1 MAEVAFKLPKK
12 KVKVKPNFD
21 NAGWIKNPK
30 HVAFFK
36 VEGSYESYPVAMD
49 RSGKLKNPFTK
60 EEKEFLEKAMGYE
73 ENELSVYNKKG
84 ILQEMNI
91 RLSKDPLELNLEDP
105 YDYIRYKVLLTCS
118 DKIAPSVKERKA
130 KQTYKFYI
138 EDEED
143 LISLTKEKSNFV
155 QQAWKEYGKMEDE
168 KLKLIAFLKVY
179 GQVMKKPIDK
189 VDINS
194 KIDFLQAKVVEIVE
208 ANPKAFVEL
217 VTSEDF
223 DTILLISKAVETGVL
238 RRDGTKYSIPD
249 GGDHIGNTLK
259 EAIAYLK
266 APVNQDLVFTLEE
279 QIKLKK

>member
-1 MAEVAFKLPKK
+1 MAFQLPNK

-36 VEGSYESYPVAMD
+36 VEGAYESYPVAMD
-49 RSGKLKNPFTK
+49 RSGKLKNPLTK
-60 EEKEFLEKAMGYE
+60 EEKDFLEKELGYE
-73 ENELSVYNKKG
+73 NNELSVYNKNG
-84 ILQEMNI
+84 VLAEMNI
-91 RLSKDPLELNLEDP
+91 RLTKDPLELNLEDP
-105 YDYIRYKVLLTCS
+105 FDYLRYKVLLTCS

-138 EDEED
+138 EDEQD
-143 LISLTKEKSNFV
+143 LISLTKEKANFV

-179 GQVMKKPIDK
+179 GQVMKKPVDK

-194 KIDFLQAKVVEIVE
+194 KIDFLQSKVVEIVE

-223 DTILLISKAVETGVL
+223 DTILLIASAVETGVL
-238 RRDGTKYSIPD
+238 RKDGTKYSIPD